1 MTLTY
6 DLNLE
11 MFVKGQNFLNMS
23 IKENVKGEGESQP
36 KYQIQNVNIK
46 GQGQGGEK
54 VKLT

>member
-1 MTLTY
+1 MTY